1 MQLVTDIASLKDII
15 EEKKQKG
22 LSIGFVPTMG
32 FLHEGHLSLMRKARE
47 ENDFMV
53 ISIFVNPLQFG
64 EGEDYEEYPRDLE
77 RDTALAEATGCDLG
91 ISPTVREM
99 YPPGYATILQV
110 EKLTEGLC
118 GASRPGHFLGVTT
131 VVAKLFNLV
140 RPDRAYFGQ
149 KDAQQALVLIKMVE
163 DLNMNLKIIVLPT
176 VREPDGLAMSSRNK
190 YLTSEQRKEAVV
202 LYKRLRVAEAL
213 IRKGEREAE
222 IIKKNIFKTIS
233 EAKQAQV
240 DYIEIVDSKQLRS
253 VSRVNGRCLIA
264 VAVKFGQTRLIDN
277 VLVEV

>member
-47 ENDFMV
+47 ENDFLV

-77 RDTALAEATGCDLG
+77 RDAALAESTGCDLVF
-91 ISPTVREM
+91 SPTVREM
-99 YPPGYATILQV
+99 YPPGYATFVQV

-149 KDAQQALVLIKMVE
+149 KDAQQAFVLIKMVE

-202 LYKRLRVAEAL
+202 LYKSLRVAEAL
-213 IRKGEREAE
+213 IKKGEREAE